1 MNILHETKKQRAVV
15 IGGAGFIGSYIVR
28 ELLSL
33 NYNVVIIDDL
43 STGSK
48 ERIPNNVPLLIQN
61 ICDYDTLLTCINEG
75 DIIFHLAAL
84 VSVPLSLEKPRE
96 AHEINI
102 RGTYNVLE
110 VARVKKAYGV
120 IFSSSAAVYGNQEG
134 IVSESIAT
142 LPQTPYGLHK
152 LMGEQLAILY
162 TNCFSLP
169 TVTLRYFNVYGK
181 GHHETGSYA
190 PVIAKFLQ
198 QKRNNLPITIT
209 GDGLQTRDFV
219 HVEDVARANV
229 MAIELLSTPKNYCLN
244 VCTGESYT
252 IKKIAELVGGTI
264 DFIPARNEI
273 KQSRGDNTRIQET
286 LHWEAT
292 VTLEN
297 GIEKLLH

>member
-1 MNILHETKKQRAVV
+1 MNNLDKTKKRAII
-15 IGGAGFIGSYIVR
+15 IGGAGFIGSYVVR
-28 ELLSL
+28 ELRAQ
-33 NYNVVIIDDL
+33 NYPVLVIDDL

-48 ERIPNNVPLLIQN
+48 ERLPEDTPLTV
-61 ICDYDTLLTCINEG
+61 CDIRNYEELLSLINEG

-84 VSVPLSLEKPRE
+84 VSVPLSIEKPLL

-102 RGTYNVLE
+102 RGTYNVFE
-110 VARVKKAYGV
+110 VARVKKAYGIV
-120 IFSSSAAVYGNQEG
+120 FSSSAAVYGNQEG

-152 LMGEQLAILY
+152 LMGEQLATLY

-169 TVTLRYFNVYGK
+169 TVALRYFNVYGK

-229 MAIELLSTPKNYCLN
+229 MAIELLSAPKNYCLN

-252 IKKIAELVGGTI
+252 IKKIAELVGGAI

-273 KQSRGDNTRIQET
+273 KQSRGDNTRIQEV
-286 LHWEAT
+286 LHWNAT
-292 VTLEN
+292 VTLED
-297 GIEKLLH
+297 GIKELLH